1 MTIIQRLPML
11 TVLGGALI
19 PPAPWPAGAAGPA
32 TADRAGFAGRA
43 GHGHPGD
50 ATPRGLWRSPAA
62 GPAAGLALA
71 VAGPWSA
78 AGRPRDDLRRASQA
92 GGQREPRTSG
102 TRMRGRGS

>member
-11 TVLGGALI
+11 TVLGGALTL
-19 PPAPWPAGAAGPA
+19 PAAWPAGAAGPA
-32 TADRAGFAGRA
+32 TADRAGFAG
-43 GHGHPGD
+43 HGRPGD

-78 AGRPRDDLRRASQA
+78 AGRPRGDLRRAGQA
-92 GGQREPRTSG
+92 GGQRAPRASG